1 MKELGQKLGIA
12 HGSIKFWEMHKGP
25 PSREN
30 RALLVGYLGFDPDQ
44 GTSSVNT
51 ENFKSLL
58 LGCFYSWSRAEEA
71 IPGGDRVPSAASLCI
86 FPLRIEPQVCGGQ
99 PG

>member
-30 RALLVGYLGFDPDQ
+30 RALLVGYLFVSQHIEFQKSFVGVFLFVEQ
-44 GTSSVNT
+44 GRRSNPRRGPSS
-51 ENFKSLL
+51 
-58 LGCFYSWSRAEEA
+58 
-71 IPGGDRVPSAASLCI
+71 
-86 FPLRIEPQVCGGQ
+86 
-99 PG
+99 

>member
-12 HGSIKFWEMHKGP
+12 HGSIKFWEMHKEP

-51 ENFKSLL
+51 
-58 LGCFYSWSRAEEA
+58 
-71 IPGGDRVPSAASLCI
+71 
-86 FPLRIEPQVCGGQ
+86 
-99 PG
+99 